1 MRGLYLG
8 VLFGMFY
15 LACLALEEHQ
25 ASRPTKGGPMIQQ
38 KKSETDP
45 IREEQTTGGPT
56 SDA

>member
-25 ASRPTKGGPMIQQ
+25 ASRPTKGGPMIRQE
-38 KKSETDP
+38 KGEAARGSTP
-45 IREEQTTGGPT
+45 
-56 SDA
+56 DA